1 MLNIQLM
8 ASCSFGFYFNICVQ
22 CREPNLNFTVRHCV
36 KNNELILWNVVK
48 LLDTRV
54 INSCNF
60 FLISLLVCSIIFI
73 IFKDKIFQ
81 IPNHCTIVCHF
92 KICRPKVMVCLR
104 IPYGVASACCTDS
117 RKVGVG
123 TFAGS
128 IHAPV
133 LVVGTLIQSGNKAF
147 CVGC

>member
-1 MLNIQLM
+1 MFIRFLLQYL
-8 ASCSFGFYFNICVQ
+8 CS
-22 CREPNLNFTVRHCV
+22 VRHCV
-36 KNNELILWNVVK
+36 KNNELI

-73 IFKDKIFQ
+73 ISKIKYFKFQ
-81 IPNHCTIVCHF
+81 TIVIVCHF